1 MNCVIKQLVEL
12 EDFVRQLQVEGN
24 VVEVSQLTDHNF
36 EVRWVKGK
44 TYIAFDGTEYPDEAW
59 VTEDGRMLL
68 IQDLSEDHAKN
79 IIRMIIRQDRE
90 TAVRVQELANKMSE
104 AFESG
109 GFDALMDL
117 EPSAKN
123 EDAPPVGSY
132 LH

>member
-1 MNCVIKQLVEL
+1 MNYVIKKLVEL

-44 TYIAFDGTEYPDEAW
+44 TYIAFDGAEYPDEAW

-104 AFESG
+104 AFEIG
-109 GFDALMDL
+109 GLDALMDL

-123 EDAPPVGSY
+123 EDAPPTGSY